1 MIGYT
6 INFAMIPRLHT
17 SFRCVLAPAR
27 HAAGIRSLS
36 GTSVLASSPIAFVF
50 DIDGVLVRGSKAIP
64 EAHEALTLLDQAKVP
79 FILLTNGGGVSE
91 KARVEFLSER
101 LNYHL
106 SPLQIVQ
113 SHTPM
118 KYWAQSGKYR
128 RVLVVGGNND
138 NARQV
143 ALDYGFPDVVMPID
157 IVKQNQAVSPHN
169 RFTGSELEKYAR
181 GVDLSKPIEAIL
193 VFNDPRDM
201 NTDMQVVSDLLNS
214 EGGLVDTKRPI
225 PDQNA
230 HIPAIPIAFSNNDFL
245 WANDYNLPRYGQGA
259 FRMITETLY
268 KEMNGSEKTLELTIF
283 GKPFKVQHDYAH
295 WVLIEWNKLLHGH
308 TAHDFMPKLHE
319 AVTDS
324 PFKKIYMVG
333 DNPESDIRGAN
344 MNGWESVLLRT
355 GVYKDS
361 DWARTVHRPSA
372 GVHDN
377 VLDAVK
383 YVLEGV

>member
-1 MIGYT
+1 MYSCLNT
-6 INFAMIPRLHT
+6 RWTCFALRAI
-17 SFRCVLAPAR
+17 AR
-27 HAAGIRSLS
+27 TALS
-36 GTSVLASSPIAFVF
+36 GRQLSGNTSGVSSPLAFVF

-64 EAHEALTLLDQAKVP
+64 QAHEALTLLDQAKVP

-101 LNYHL
+101 LNFNL

-118 KYWAQSGKYR
+118 RYWAQTGKFK

-138 NARQV
+138 NARHV

-157 IVKQNQAVSPHN
+157 IVRNDQAISPHN
-169 RFTGSELEKYAR
+169 RFTELELECYAR
-181 GVDLSKPIEAIL
+181 DADVSKPIDAIL

-214 EGGLVDTKRPI
+214 EGGLVGTKRKVPEK
-225 PDQNA
+225 DS

-268 KEMNGSEKTLELTIF
+268 REVNGNDKALQLTIF

-295 WVLIEWNKLLHGH
+295 WVLIEWNKILHGH
-308 TAHDFMPKLHE
+308 KAHDFMPKLHE
-319 AVTDS
+319 EVMDS
-324 PFKKIYMVG
+324 PFQKIYMVG

-344 MNGWESVLLRT
+344 MNGWESLLLRT

-361 DWARTVHRPSA
+361 DWDKTVHRPSA

-383 YVLEGV
+383 SVLIRA